1 MSNNSSSGTP
11 ETAEQVQEAKNNSQ
25 MWSYVQQT
33 YTPLVD
39 KYITKQN
46 TDMNSGE
53 EGKNVAGQVGAEVA
67 KGMTKAALTSPAQN
81 ATAMNDR
88 ANTAAGIE
96 TQAQV
101 TAAGKVK
108 DQLLSGN
115 QNVIDIG
122 RGQQTG
128 AMQDQSQLAGQ
139 SLQAAEAGKQNQLMV
154 QGSEQSAAGAAVG
167 IGGGLAM
174 RGMNSPGQL
183 YTDAGGNINNVDFGD
198 FENAQFPKSPVPAGT
213 TRV

>member
-67 KGMTKAALTSPAQN
+67 KGMTRAALTSPAQN

-139 SLQAAEAGKQNQLMV
+139 SLQVAEAGKQNQLMV
-154 QGSEQSAAGAAVG
+154 QGSEQSAEGAAVG

-174 RGMNSPGQL
+174 RGM
-183 YTDAGGNINNVDFGD
+183 
-198 FENAQFPKSPVPAGT
+198 FPKSPVPAGT
-213 TRV
+213 TQV